1 MDLNSFEQKT
11 IEALN
16 DCKSA
21 VKHCSKNSISH
32 LEKAWK
38 IKDIDTEMAIF
49 RAITAEEE
57 AASALFNCLKN
68 NQYKN
73 SSKLLF
79 NQHTYKLGLYPFLQG
94 INIFLN
100 DSMSITPFENFYLH
114 HTKQSGRKAIE
125 LMFKIKGSKMNTSP
139 KPPLHFTISNADS
152 NEVITFESNFDELV
166 KGQNYSDALRYIKDI
181 ANERNRVL
189 YANTSGRPKVTG
201 DIEGFLNNQ
210 KKKVMVILTILLM
223 VDPWEKTEGSSHFV
237 QQALDSFLL
246 LLKRINAEDVFQP
259 NNKN

>member
-1 MDLNSFEQKT
+1 MDFTSFEQKT

-49 RAITAEEE
+49 RGITAEEE
-57 AASALFNCLKN
+57 AASALFHSLKN

-73 SSKLLF
+73 SSKLQF
-79 NQHTYKLGLYPFLQG
+79 KQHTYKLGLYPFLQG
-94 INIFLN
+94 IGTFLH
-100 DSMSITPFENFYLH
+100 DSMEITPFDKFNLH
-114 HTKQSGRKAIE
+114 HTEQSGRKAIE
-125 LMFKIKGSKMNTSP
+125 LMLSIKDSKMNVYP
-139 KPPLHFTISNADS
+139 KPPLHFTISKADS
-152 NEVITFESNFDELV
+152 NEVFTFESNFEELI
-166 KGQNYSDALRYIKDI
+166 KGKNYSDALKYIKDI
-181 ANERNRVL
+181 ANERNRLL
-189 YANTSGRPKVTG
+189 YASTLGRPKVTG

-210 KKKVMVILTILLM
+210 KKKVIVILTILLM
-223 VDPWEKTEGSSHFV
+223 VDPWEKIQGSSHFV

-246 LLKRINAEDVFQP
+246 LLKRINTEDVFQP
-259 NNKN
+259 YNEN